1 MTEETIIHEETNIK
15 ITTHRAIIN
24 ETTYPITNITSVSTQ
39 EQAPSGCAPAA
50 GVMFGLLLIV
60 IGIANIKESAG
71 LIVGGLLIALPSLYV
86 AILRDSQRPAILK
99 ELGPCVGNLQ
109 ALLLIQIFSVENRHQ
124 IVVIGIEPIFSL
136 I

>member
-86 AILRDSQRPAILK
+86 AINGKPTYLLK
-99 ELGPCVGNLQ
+99 LSTAAGEVK
-109 ALLLIQIFSVENRHQ
+109 ALESPNKDQIQKISVFRRTPSASANCW
-124 IVVIGIEPIFSL
+124 
-136 I
+136 